1 MRISKGKASIKF
13 QRQER
18 ARGSSGSGRE
28 IHVVKTQGM
37 GLGAVTTV
45 GGVGKLAGLG
55 FKAIENLPFV

>member
-1 MRISKGKASIKF
+1 M
-13 QRQER
+13 
-18 ARGSSGSGRE
+18 
-28 IHVVKTQGM
+28 VKTQGM